1 MSREVLVSWD
11 DAEADLRHKARI
23 TSLDQLDFAL
33 DEIEL
38 SAMQAGCIY
47 QVDLWLAELKVGDPL
62 MIQFPIGH
70 PERSSLLW
78 HEDGSTTF
86 AVQNEVYPPTE
97 SLTCRRF
104 GETEEIEPQFAMVDP
119 VAVRSILALYLMLD
133 QRPDIVNWIEAQQD

>member
-11 DAEADLRHKARI
+11 DAEAGLRHKERI

-38 SAMQAGCIY
+38 SAMQAGSIY

-62 MIQFPIGH
+62 MIQFLIGH

-78 HEDGSTTF
+78 HEDSSTTF
-86 AVQNEVYPPTE
+86 AVQNEVYPPAE
-97 SLTCRRF
+97 SLVCKRF
-104 GETEEIEPQFAMVDP
+104 GETEEV
-119 VAVRSILALYLMLD
+119 
-133 QRPDIVNWIEAQQD
+133 